1 MKSDGNI
8 LTSLTISTHNK
19 LNTKV
24 GQGTLGWLHDTSI
37 YTSPHINITNHGLQE
52 YIIRFRMI
60 HLFNHQNHI
69 SSLPAWHYW
78 NFGNARSVQDA
89 SWVQL
94 HKSGLDRI
102 IIAKGVA
109 RVITSYCIDSFTC
122 PQLQMR
128 LAEGIRLKHAMSSW
142 ESHSCEF
149 FGGGV
154 VVVLIMVAIHQR
166 AWGWLEPGTCFT
178 QHIYQNSKLLWCN
191 HM

>member
-8 LTSLTISTHNK
+8 LTSLKISTHK

-24 GQGTLGWLHDTSI
+24 GQGTLGRLHDTSI

-60 HLFNHQNHI
+60 HVFNHQNHI

-78 NFGNARSVQDA
+78 NFGNARSVHDA

-102 IIAKGVA
+102 IIAKGVV
-109 RVITSYCIDSFTC
+109 RVITS
-122 PQLQMR
+122 
-128 LAEGIRLKHAMSSW
+128 
-142 ESHSCEF
+142 
-149 FGGGV
+149 
-154 VVVLIMVAIHQR
+154 
-166 AWGWLEPGTCFT
+166 
-178 QHIYQNSKLLWCN
+178 
-191 HM
+191 